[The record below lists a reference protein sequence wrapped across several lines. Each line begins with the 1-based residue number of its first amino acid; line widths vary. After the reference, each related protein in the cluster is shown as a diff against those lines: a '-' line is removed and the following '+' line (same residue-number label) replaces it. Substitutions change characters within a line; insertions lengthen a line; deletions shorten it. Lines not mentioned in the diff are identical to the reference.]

1 MSLDISYLVYCHEK
15 IHIYG
20 KKSLLGLEDM
30 KLVFRQ
36 ATKPHGKK
44 CGLNAFGKGVREN
57 MILIFPRGG
66 HGRKSN

>member
-1 MSLDISYLVYCHEK
+1 MKK
-15 IHIYG
+15 IHSYG
-20 KKSLLGLEDM
+20 EKSLLGLEDG

-36 ATKPHGKK
+36 AIKPHGKK
-44 CGLNAFGKGVREN
+44 CGLNAFGKRVREN